1 MKCDVCSNRYNDTR
15 YKPIILAQQLSDG
28 EYSLLNSLNHSHV
41 PTWNR
46 STDYYPRKGEL
57 VECGHTICS
66 ECYKGAASRSYKIK
80 PGPRDH
86 LRYVEYTVNVSK
98 CPLKD
103 CKCYYIQKEYPPIN
117 KAIYKIVESPPAA
130 VPLRE
135 RVEELTKQ
143 VSNLAKD
150 LMEKTIE
157 YGEKI
162 TSLVNEIESQRKNRD
177 YLVNEIDVLNRKIHP
192 IIEKQRENYIK
203 ERRERIDKELA
214 SERSR
219 RMGELDE
226 KIREIEEEREREI
239 ERMKNEIVYMRQHKR
254 NFMMCYPMI
263 YQNVMD
269 FNEIMRD
276 EGVREKLSGEVE
288 AKYDTIVKR
297 FQGLDCSKFAEYG
310 SLENPFV
317 KRE

>member
-1 MKCDVCSNRYNDTR
+1 MNCDACSNRYNDTR
-15 YKPIILAQQLSDG
+15 FKPIILSQQLSDG
-28 EYSLLNSLNHSHV
+28 EYSLLNSLDSSHRHYV
-41 PTWNR
+41 
-46 STDYYPRKGEL
+46 TDYYPRNGEL
-57 VECGHTICS
+57 VECCHTICS
-66 ECYKGAASRSYKIK
+66 ECYKGAASSSYKIK
-80 PGPRDH
+80 PNPRSSDH
-86 LRYVEYTVNVSK
+86 RRYVEYTVNVSK

-103 CKCYYIQKEYPPIN
+103 CKCYYIQKENPPVN

-143 VSNLAKD
+143 VSYLGKE

-162 TSLVNEIESQRKNRD
+162 TSQVDEIDRLEKNRG
-177 YLVNEIDVLNRKIHP
+177 YLVDEIDGLNRKIHP

-203 ERRERIDKELA
+203 DRRERIDEELA

-219 RMGELDE
+219 RIGEVDE
-226 KIREIEEEREREI
+226 KIRGIEAERMIEIENI
-239 ERMKNEIVYMRQHKR
+239 KIEIVHMRQHKR

-276 EGVREKLSGEVE
+276 EGVRAKLSGVAQ
-288 AKYDTIVKR
+288 AKYDTIVKS